1 MEFQRVVKTPTV
13 HGIAVS
19 ALKAKRGFV
28 WGLFCFFGRGGFF
41 YITGMDKTEEIKKRS
56 LSTNVFLYLCDVK
69 FLRRVC
75 VCVCGL

>member
-28 WGLFCFFGRGGFF
+28 WGLFCFFGRFF

-56 LSTNVFLYLCDVK
+56 LSTNVFYI
-69 FLRRVC
+69 C
-75 VCVCGL
+75 VMLNF

>member
-1 MEFQRVVKTPTV
+1 M
-13 HGIAVS
+13 
-19 ALKAKRGFV
+19 
-28 WGLFCFFGRGGFF
+28 GLFGVCFVFLDGGGFF

-75 VCVCGL
+75 VCGL

>member
-28 WGLFCFFGRGGFF
+28 WGLFCFFGRGGGVFF

-56 LSTNVFLYLCDVK
+56 LSTNVFYI
-69 FLRRVC
+69 C
-75 VCVCGL
+75 VMLNF

>member
-28 WGLFCFFGRGGFF
+28 WGFFWGGGGVF
-41 YITGMDKTEEIKKRS
+41 YITGMDKTEEIKKPS
-56 LSTNVFLYLCDVK
+56 LYANVFYI
-69 FLRRVC
+69 C
-75 VCVCGL
+75 VMLNF

>member
-28 WGLFCFFGRGGFF
+28 WGLFCFFGRGGGVLLHNWNTKQKKLRNDLCLLMFF
-41 YITGMDKTEEIKKRS
+41 IF
-56 LSTNVFLYLCDVK
+56 V
-69 FLRRVC
+69 
-75 VCVCGL
+75 